1 MRDTMLPTDT
11 EPAELARCAARERSA
26 VVHVQQLPG
35 FGQQLAAGGVEDG
48 QPAAAVEQLAA
59 QFGSREHL
67 EADGGLG
74 EGDLLGCFGEGAV
87 MRHRQESAQ
96 KRMVLMASSKG

>member
-1 MRDTMLPTDT
+1 MQDTMLPTDT
-11 EPAELARCAARERSA
+11 EPASSPGAVRGRRRRSYMSSSCLASGSSSR
-26 VVHVQQLPG
+26 
-35 FGQQLAAGGVEDG
+35 
-48 QPAAAVEQLAA
+48 PAALRMA
-59 QFGSREHL
+59 SRPLRSNSSRPSSVSRAHL

-96 KRMVLMASSKG
+96 ETDGAHGVF

>member
-1 MRDTMLPTDT
+1 MLPTDT
-11 EPAELARCAARERSA
+11 EPASSPARQAQA

-59 QFGSREHL
+59 QFGFQGAHL
-67 EADGGLG
+67 EADGCLG

-96 KRMVLMASSKG
+96 ETDGAHGVF